1 MMTLRRS
8 ARLHSTI
15 AARTRIIGLGVIA
28 VVLVGGVAQPGSAVS
43 KKPRFKLAL
52 DASTLTVGRNGSSSV
67 TVLVTRVG
75 TFEGPIRLSS
85 STRKG
90 LKMIFDENPLEGDDT
105 DLVATADG
113 TATIGST
120 TLTVSGSDGRST
132 VKVRLKVKVTAG
144 LPAVAA
150 TTVAATTVAAT
161 TVAGTTTTIATA
173 TTTTTIAGTTTT
185 TGPPAAVGD
194 LIITRK
200 VSQTVPCAP
209 ALPAGT
215 VNANVRASFSNA
227 DTSARLLSWVTPG
240 TCAEAPAIPF
250 TVSAGGLGAISI
262 PFGSLV
268 LARSAGTAGNPIR
281 RVMAVVNAASLSF
294 IVGATANL
302 TVQCSAGTTSGGLL
316 VPLSDGQQ
324 FVLNNVPAGAS
335 CKVTAQYDTTPTGSI
350 KDNSGLAADNTAQ
363 VPGRP
368 AACVIA
374 TIATAV
380 PGPTGCYAEFVHN
393 S

>member
-1 MMTLRRS
+1 MR
-8 ARLHSTI
+8 STI
-15 AARTRIIGLGVIA
+15 AARTRIIGLGVVA
-28 VVLVGGVAQPGSAVS
+28 VLLAGGVVGGVAQPVSAVS

-52 DASTLTVGRNGSSSV
+52 DASTLTVGRGSSSSV

-105 DLVATADG
+105 DLVATADA
-113 TATIGST
+113 TAAIGST
-120 TLTVSGSDGRST
+120 TLTVSGSDGRTT

-144 LPAVAA
+144 LPAVVA
-150 TTVAATTVAAT
+150 TTPSTVAAT
-161 TVAGTTTTIATA
+161 TVAGTTTTIAA
-173 TTTTTIAGTTTT
+173 VTTTTTIAGTTTT

-215 VNANVRASFSNA
+215 VNANIRVSFSNT

-250 TVSAGGLGAISI
+250 TVSAGGLGVISI

-268 LARSAGTAGNPIR
+268 IARSAGTAGNPIR

-294 IVGATANL
+294 IVSASANL